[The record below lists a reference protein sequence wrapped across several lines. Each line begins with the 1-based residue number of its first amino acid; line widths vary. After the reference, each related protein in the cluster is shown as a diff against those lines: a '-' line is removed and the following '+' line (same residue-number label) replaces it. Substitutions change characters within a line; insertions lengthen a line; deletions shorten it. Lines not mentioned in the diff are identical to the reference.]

1 MKRKA
6 GAFML
11 LAALGGGCVTTE
23 KTAPGPQPFGTA
35 MQAQPASG
43 FVGPWGQPVAT
54 RPATPDAKSGVM
66 PAGATAKPGD
76 GVMQAGGMGKP
87 TGGVVQ
93 ALATSKPGDPSG
105 VKQTNWEAKTG
116 HGVPLPPPVPGAVAA
131 IGALPGGA
139 PNKFP
144 CGRTSV
150 RFAGPA
156 GMQVSWFAASPETR
170 GGFARNMVEAPGRY
184 NFVQGAVYRLKL
196 SNIPNQPQLELYPTL
211 EVVPASSKTA
221 TFLAHSAV
229 PVGFTQEDF
238 DQVSAGN
245 FVTKVVYLPDPAFQD
260 LAVAGPEE
268 VVSSRLEPG
277 VDPVAEAM
285 RRGSILLIIR
295 MGNIDLEAPN
305 TPPLDAPPVNP
316 FMGMPLRT
324 PDGMPA
330 PGMAPPPTPGGMMMP
345 PPSPTG
351 MMMPPGATL
360 PVAPGGTMPGRAAVT
375 SSAEPPVMKL
385 PDAGMTMPVGGK
397 FNASADA
404 MYMKVK

>member
-1 MKRKA
+1 
-6 GAFML
+6 ML

-23 KTAPGPQPFGTA
+23 KTAPGPQPFNTA
-35 MQAQPASG
+35 VQ
-43 FVGPWGQPVAT
+43 
-54 RPATPDAKSGVM
+54 
-66 PAGATAKPGD
+66 AKPS
-76 GVMQAGGMGKP
+76 
-87 TGGVVQ
+87 GGVVQ
-93 ALATSKPGDPSG
+93 AVATGKPADASA
-105 VKQTNWEAKTG
+105 VKQTNFEAKTG
-116 HGVPLPPPVPGAVAA
+116 HGVPRPATVPGAVAA

-170 GGFARNMVEAPGRY
+170 GGFARTMVEAPGRY
-184 NFVQGAVYRLKL
+184 NFVQGAIYRLKL
-196 SNIPNQPQLELYPTL
+196 SNVPNQPQLELYPTL

-229 PVGFTQEDF
+229 PIGFTQEDF

-277 VDPVAEAM
+277 VDPIAEAM

-305 TPPLDAPPVNP
+305 TPPIDAPPVNP
-316 FMGMPLRT
+316 FMGMPLKT
-324 PDGMPA
+324 PDGMPG
-330 PGMAPPPTPGGMMMP
+330 PGMMP
-345 PPSPTG
+345 PPAPG
-351 MMMPPGATL
+351 GATL
-360 PVAPGGTMPGRAAVT
+360 PVAPGGTMPGRAAVM

-385 PDAGMTMPVGGK
+385 PDAGSMMMPAGGK
-397 FNASADA
+397 VNASAEA
-404 MYMKVK
+404 MYLKVK